1 MKKDIL
7 DKDIELQN
15 EEFQEILGKMP
26 GWIQRRGIFIIVCF
40 ISVILIG
47 SALFKYPDVITTEM
61 TLTAANPPVALVAN
75 TSGKL
80 REFYVKDK
88 QLVQSSMYLAVLENP
103 ARTEDVIRLKSYL
116 QSFSLQINSVPQL
129 LPKDLHLGT
138 MQTLHSNFYST
149 LFEYREFLQ
158 LQYYTQKI
166 DFMKNRTGAYQRYA
180 EMVESQKPIVETQEK
195 LRYNQYLRDSI
206 LNAKGL
212 ISNENLEGT
221 RDQYLQSSLSVK
233 NLNTTIQNAR
243 VQVTE
248 MKESILDIE
257 NQYREKRN
265 ELENGLK
272 TIVAQL
278 LTEIQAWE
286 LTYVLKSPI
295 DGEVTFINYWA
306 GNQNVNAGETVFSV
320 IPKSNKKILG
330 KAKMPITRSGKVK
343 IGQTVNIRFESFT
356 DTEYGV
362 VRGRVKM
369 ISAVPSSDAKIGK
382 YYTVDIELPNG
393 LYTSYKKKL
402 PYLPDM
408 LAQADIVTEN
418 ISLLE
423 RFFLPIKKIWIEGM
437 K

>member
-1 MKKDIL
+1 MKENTHNKNL
-7 DKDIELQN
+7 EVHN
-15 EEFQEILGKMP
+15 EEFQEILGRMP

-40 ISVILIG
+40 ILVIFIG
-47 SALFKYPDVITTEM
+47 SAVFKYPDVITTEM
-61 TLTAANPPVALVAN
+61 TLTAINPPVALVAK

-88 QLVQSSMYLAVLENP
+88 QFVKSSTYLAVLENP
-103 ARTEDVIRLKSYL
+103 ARTKDVIRLKSNL
-116 QSFSLQINSVPQL
+116 ESFSLQIDSIPQL

-149 LFEYREFLQ
+149 LFEYHELLQ
-158 LQYYTQKI
+158 RPYYAQKI
-166 DFMKNRTGAYQRYA
+166 DFMKNRTEAYQRYA
-180 EMVESQKPIVETQEK
+180 KMIESQKNIAEIQEK
-195 LRYNQYLRDSI
+195 LRHKQYRRDSI

-212 ISNENLEGT
+212 ISNEDLEGT

-233 NLNTTIQNAR
+233 SLRTTIQNAGI
-243 VQVTE
+243 QVTE
-248 MKESILDIE
+248 MMENILDIE
-257 NQYREKRN
+257 NQYREKKS
-265 ELENGLK
+265 ELENRLK

-286 LTYVLKSPI
+286 LAYVLISPI
-295 DGEVTFINYWA
+295 DGEVTFTNYWTD
-306 GNQNVNAGETVFSV
+306 NQNVTSEETVFSV

-330 KAKMPITRSGKVK
+330 KAKMPIARSGKVK
-343 IGQTVNIRFESFT
+343 IGQTVNIRFESFL
-356 DTEYGV
+356 DREYGV
-362 VRGRVKM
+362 VRGKVKM
-369 ISAVPSSDAKIGK
+369 LSAVPSPDAKIGK

-393 LYTSYKKKL
+393 LYTNYKKQL

-423 RFFLPIKKIWIEGM
+423 RFFLPLKKIWVDGM
-437 K
+437 E